1 MSLFFFCA
9 RTPAVPT
16 HHEGVVLTKSRR
28 LTSFI
33 VLSMTGGVI
42 FQVAYIRF
50 VFLADTA
57 HALDLTIQRY
67 GEIT

>member
-1 MSLFFFCA
+1 
-9 RTPAVPT
+9 
-16 HHEGVVLTKSRR
+16 LTKSRR